1 MEVDRRRRAR
11 SPLATSSGSTSVSD
25 RAFIRTGRTAH
36 FFAYGTLMCED
47 ILLAATGCRF
57 TGVRGILRDYERRTI
72 RGEVYPGIVV
82 TPGKVV
88 EGVVYSDLPEA
99 AWRRLDAFEGEM
111 YHRRL
116 IQVELE
122 DGTARVAQA
131 YVIRPEF
138 EHRLSSSPWLREEFL
153 GSGRQRF
160 ETQYP
165 GFETLKQDR

>member
-57 TGVRGILRDYERRTI
+57 TGVRGVLRDYERRTI

-88 EGVVYSDLPEA
+88 EGLVYSDLPEVT
-99 AWRRLDAFEGEM
+99 WRCLDTFEGEM
-111 YHRRL
+111 YQRRSSRWNWK
-116 IQVELE
+116 
-122 DGTARVAQA
+122 TAPPERRKLTSLDLNSSTDSARA
-131 YVIRPEF
+131 HGFWRSSLCLGGKDSTRSTRDSRP
-138 EHRLSSSPWLREEFL
+138 
-153 GSGRQRF
+153 
-160 ETQYP
+160 
-165 GFETLKQDR
+165 